1 MPQIGWSEILVIVV
15 LTIII
20 IGPKDIPIVL
30 RKVGSWIR
38 SFKRYINNIQN
49 ELSVFESENLI
60 SNEDTNIKNES
71 EKKESEVDLNV
82 DKKKMNQIPLLA
94 T

>member
-20 IGPKDIPIVL
+20 IGPKDIPVVL
-30 RKVGSWIR
+30 RKVGSWIG

-49 ELSVFESENLI
+49 ELSVFESENLV
-60 SNEDTNIKNES
+60 SKEDTNIKNES

-82 DKKKMNQIPLLA
+82 DKKK
-94 T
+94 

>member
-1 MPQIGWSEILVIVV
+1 MPQIGWSEILVIVA

-20 IGPKDIPIVL
+20 IGPKDIPVVL

-71 EKKESEVDLNV
+71 EKKESEKDLNV
-82 DKKKMNQIPLLA
+82 DKKK
-94 T
+94 

>member
-38 SFKRYINNIQN
+38 SLKRYINNIQN

-60 SNEDTNIKNES
+60 SNEDTNIKKES
-71 EKKESEVDLNV
+71 EKKEPEKDLNV
-82 DKKKMNQIPLLA
+82 DKKK
-94 T
+94 

>member
-30 RKVGSWIR
+30 RKVGSWIG

-60 SNEDTNIKNES
+60 SNKDTNIKNES
-71 EKKESEVDLNV
+71 KKKESEVDLNV
-82 DKKKMNQIPLLA
+82 DKKK
-94 T
+94 

>member
-30 RKVGSWIR
+30 RKVGTWIR

-49 ELSVFESENLI
+49 ELSVFESENLV
-60 SNEDTNIKNES
+60 SKEDTNIKNES
-71 EKKESEVDLNV
+71 EKKEPEKDLNV
-82 DKKKMNQIPLLA
+82 DKKK
-94 T
+94 

>member
-20 IGPKDIPIVL
+20 IGPKDIPVVL
-30 RKVGSWIR
+30 KKVGSWIG

-49 ELSVFESENLI
+49 ELSVFESENLV
-60 SNEDTNIKNES
+60 SKEDTNIKNES
-71 EKKESEVDLNV
+71 EKKESEEDLNV
-82 DKKKMNQIPLLA
+82 DKKK
-94 T
+94 

>member
-20 IGPKDIPIVL
+20 IGPKDIPVVL
-30 RKVGSWIR
+30 KKVGSWIG

-49 ELSVFESENLI
+49 ELSVFENENLT
-60 SNEDTNIKNES
+60 SSKDVNIKKES

-82 DKKKMNQIPLLA
+82 DKKK
-94 T
+94 

>member
-20 IGPKDIPIVL
+20 IGPKDIPVVL
-30 RKVGSWIR
+30 KKVGSWIG

-49 ELSVFESENLI
+49 ELSVYESENLV
-60 SNEDTNIKNES
+60 SKEETNIKNES
-71 EKKESEVDLNV
+71 KKKESEVDLNV
-82 DKKKMNQIPLLA
+82 DKKKWTKYLY
-94 T
+94 

>member
-20 IGPKDIPIVL
+20 IGPKDIPVVL
-30 RKVGSWIR
+30 KKVGSWIG

-49 ELSVFESENLI
+49 ELSVFESENLV
-60 SNEDTNIKNES
+60 SKEDTNIKNES
-71 EKKESEVDLNV
+71 KKKESEVDLNV
-82 DKKKMNQIPLLA
+82 DKKKWTKYLY
-94 T
+94 

>member
-1 MPQIGWSEILVIVV
+1 MPQIGWIEILVIVV
-15 LTIII
+15 LTIVI

-49 ELSVFESENLI
+49 ELSVFESENLT
-60 SNEDTNIKNES
+60 SNEDVNIKNES

-82 DKKKMNQIPLLA
+82 DKKK
-94 T
+94 

>member
-71 EKKESEVDLNV
+71 EKKKPEKNLNA
-82 DKKKMNQIPLLA
+82 DKKK
-94 T
+94 

>member
-1 MPQIGWSEILVIVV
+1 MPQIGWSELLVIVF

-30 RKVGSWIR
+30 KKIGSWIG
-38 SFKRYINNIQN
+38 SFKRYINDIQN
-49 ELSVFESENLI
+49 ELSVFESENLT
-60 SNEDTNIKNES
+60 SKKDTNIKNES

-82 DKKKMNQIPLLA
+82 DKKK
-94 T
+94 

>member
-60 SNEDTNIKNES
+60 PNEDTNVKNES
-71 EKKESEVDLNV
+71 EKKEPEKDLNV
-82 DKKKMNQIPLLA
+82 DKKK
-94 T
+94 

>member
-38 SFKRYINNIQN
+38 SFKRYINNIQD

-60 SNEDTNIKNES
+60 SNEDKNI
-71 EKKESEVDLNV
+71 KKESQKKEPEKDLNV
-82 DKKKMNQIPLLA
+82 DKKKRA
-94 T
+94 K

>member
-20 IGPKDIPIVL
+20 IGPKDIPVVL
-30 RKVGSWIR
+30 KKVGSWIG

-49 ELSVFESENLI
+49 ELSVFESENLVLK
-60 SNEDTNIKNES
+60 EDTNIKNES

-82 DKKKMNQIPLLA
+82 DKKK
-94 T
+94 

>member
-20 IGPKDIPIVL
+20 IGPKDIPVVL
-30 RKVGSWIR
+30 KKVGSWIG

-49 ELSVFESENLI
+49 KLSVFESENLV
-60 SNEDTNIKNES
+60 SKEDINIKNES

-82 DKKKMNQIPLLA
+82 DKKK
-94 T
+94 

>member
-20 IGPKDIPIVL
+20 IGPKDIPVVL
-30 RKVGSWIR
+30 RKVGSWIG
-38 SFKRYINNIQN
+38 SFKRYINNIQK

-60 SNEDTNIKNES
+60 SNEDTNLKNKS
-71 EKKESEVDLNV
+71 EKKESEVDLND
-82 DKKKMNQIPLLA
+82 DKKK
-94 T
+94 

>member
-71 EKKESEVDLNV
+71 EKKESEKDLNA
-82 DKKKMNQIPLLA
+82 DKKK
-94 T
+94 

>member
-30 RKVGSWIR
+30 RKVGSWIG
-38 SFKRYINNIQN
+38 SIKRYIHNIQN
-49 ELSVFESENLI
+49 ELSMFEKEDLI
-60 SNEDTNIKNES
+60 SNENENTKNES
-71 EKKESEVDLNV
+71 EKKESKKDLNV
-82 DKKKMNQIPLLA
+82 DKKK
-94 T
+94 

>member
-20 IGPKDIPIVL
+20 IGPKDIPVVL
-30 RKVGSWIR
+30 RKVGSWIG
-38 SFKRYINNIQN
+38 SFKRYINNIQK
-49 ELSVFESENLI
+49 ELSVFERENLI
-60 SNEDTNIKNES
+60 SNEDINLKNKS

-82 DKKKMNQIPLLA
+82 DKKK
-94 T
+94 

>member
-20 IGPKDIPIVL
+20 IGPKDIPVVL
-30 RKVGSWIR
+30 KKIGSWIG

-49 ELSVFESENLI
+49 ELSVFENENLT
-60 SNEDTNIKNES
+60 SSKDTNIKKES
-71 EKKESEVDLNV
+71 EKKKSEVDLNV
-82 DKKKMNQIPLLA
+82 DKKK
-94 T
+94 

>member
-49 ELSVFESENLI
+49 ELQ
-60 SNEDTNIKNES
+60 NELREKLVVDQEVS
-71 EKKESEVDLNV
+71 REKKREIIKEVLIV
-82 DKKKMNQIPLLA
+82 
-94 T
+94 

>member
-20 IGPKDIPIVL
+20 IGPKDVPIVL
-30 RKVGSWIR
+30 KKVGSWIG

-49 ELSVFESENLI
+49 ELTNFENENLI
-60 SNEDTNIKNES
+60 SKEDVNIKNEP
-71 EKKESEVDLNV
+71 EKKESKVDLNA
-82 DKKKMNQIPLLA
+82 DKKK
-94 T
+94 

>member
-20 IGPKDIPIVL
+20 IGPKDIPVVL
-30 RKVGSWIR
+30 KKVGSWIG

-49 ELSVFESENLI
+49 ELSVFESENLV
-60 SNEDTNIKNES
+60 SKEDTNTKNES
-71 EKKESEVDLNV
+71 KKKESEVDLNV
-82 DKKKMNQIPLLA
+82 DKKK
-94 T
+94 

>member
-30 RKVGSWIR
+30 RKVGSWIG

-49 ELSVFESENLI
+49 ELSIFESLI
-60 SNEDTNIKNES
+60 KATTFFNFLNKY
-71 EKKESEVDLNV
+71 VDGFLGSL
-82 DKKKMNQIPLLA
+82 IISILG
-94 T
+94 

>member
-49 ELSVFESENLI
+49 ELSVFESENLN
-60 SNEDTNIKNES
+60 SNKDTNIKNES

-82 DKKKMNQIPLLA
+82 DKKK
-94 T
+94 

>member
-20 IGPKDIPIVL
+20 IGPKDVPVVL
-30 RKVGSWIR
+30 KKVGSWIG

-49 ELSVFESENLI
+49 ELSIYESENLV
-60 SNEDTNIKNES
+60 SKEDTNIKNES

-82 DKKKMNQIPLLA
+82 DKKK
-94 T
+94 